1 MIAFD
6 TNVLLRLLLDDEET
20 QSRQV
25 EALVRQVGE
34 AGDRIL
40 LPDIVLCELYVGVAV
55 RLRSSRR
62 RISLR
67 RSSAFWLRRS
77 SRSWTSRAV
86 SQSLE
91 SYESGPADFSDYLIG
106 RSATVAGATTTYT
119 FDRALRRTVG
129 FSHPAP
135 VR

>member
-40 LPDIVLCELYVGVAV
+40 LPDIVLCELYWV
-55 RLRSSRR
+55 LRSVY
-62 RISLR
+62 
-67 RSSAFWLRRS
+67 AFPKADVVTTLQRLLAAEEFAFMDR
-77 SRSWTSRAV
+77 RAV

-91 SYESGPADFSDYLIG
+91 SYESGRADFSDYLIG
-106 RSATVAGATTTYT
+106 RSATIAGATTTYT

-129 FSHPAP
+129 FSRPAP

>member
-6 TNVLLRLLLDDEET
+6 TNVILRLLLDDDET
-20 QSRQV
+20 QSGQV
-25 EALVRQVGE
+25 EAIVRQVAE

-40 LPDIVLCELYVGVAV
+40 IPDIVLCELYWV
-55 RLRSSRR
+55 LRSVYEFAKADIVTTFRR
-62 RISLR
+62 LLTAEEF
-67 RSSAFWLRRS
+67 AFVDR
-77 SRSWTSRAV
+77 RAV
-86 SQSLE
+86 SQSLD
-91 SYESGPADFSDYLIG
+91 SYANGRAGFSDYLIG
-106 RSATVAGATTTYT
+106 QSATAAGATTTYT